1 MKWFKKKDEVVV
13 EEKKESELDL
23 HENITATEYYS
34 TVYDLTKQTQKQF
47 QNLMKMES
55 DSTQSLDQLLNV
67 NQETI
72 ESIRE
77 SAKTSKELA
86 ETNDKLEE
94 KISAVAGEMKVTSD
108 AIEGSKENFETM
120 GNIVDNLDE
129 FIKNITNEVGTLR
142 TEFDN
147 ISTKA
152 QSIDDIAESTTI
164 LALNASIEANRAG
177 EAGKGFAV
185 VASETS
191 NLAQGTKGFSRE
203 ILSSMNELRNVVV
216 RLQKQVEAVTGVIE
230 KTNATVSD
238 VTEGFETIKES
249 GANVS
254 VHLDDVLSIQNE
266 NVEYINKMSETMEDV
281 VAKSEEDSN
290 RLQILVDSVDNRSIN
305 YKNISNDLEQLNLLS
320 EKAKNNYARPRR
332 ARQIRRQKGRGDVR
346 LHLQLGHARSLPAA
360 RPRAE
365 HGHVHHRRRARGLR
379 LRRAGACAAIHGR
392 AQRRPVGA
400 RLRELYFP
408 LRI

>member
-1 MKWFKKKDEVVV
+1 MKWFKRKDEVVL
-13 EEKKESELDL
+13 EEHKESEINL

-34 TVYDLTKQTQKQF
+34 TVYDLTGQTQKQF
-47 QNLMKMES
+47 QDLMKLES
-55 DSTQSLDQLLNV
+55 NSTPSLDQLLNV

-72 ESIRE
+72 GSIHE
-77 SAKTSKELA
+77 ASEAAKKLVKANGE
-86 ETNDKLEE
+86 LEE
-94 KISAVAGEMKVTSD
+94 KISAVASEMKVTSD
-108 AIEGSKENFETM
+108 AIEGSKEHFEAM
-120 GNIVDNLDE
+120 GGISDNLDK
-129 FIKNITNEVGTLR
+129 FIKNITNEMVTLR

-191 NLAQGTKGFSRE
+191 NLAQSTKGFSRE

-216 RLQKQVEAVTGVIE
+216 KLQKQVDAVTGVIE
-230 KTNATVSD
+230 KTNATVSE

-249 GANVS
+249 GANVN
-254 VHLDDVLSIQNE
+254 VHLNDVLSLQDE
-266 NVEYINKMSETMEDV
+266 NVEYISKMSETMEDV
-281 VAKSEEDSN
+281 VAKSEEDSD

-320 EKAKNNYARPRR
+320 EKARNN
-332 ARQIRRQKGRGDVR
+332 
-346 LHLQLGHARSLPAA
+346 
-360 RPRAE
+360 
-365 HGHVHHRRRARGLR
+365 
-379 LRRAGACAAIHGR
+379 
-392 AQRRPVGA
+392 
-400 RLRELYFP
+400 
-408 LRI
+408 

>member
-1 MKWFKKKDEVVV
+1 MVV
-13 EEKKESELDL
+13 D
-23 HENITATEYYS
+23 ENITATEYYS
-34 TVYDLTKQTQKQF
+34 TVYDLTKQTQKHF
-47 QNLMKMES
+47 QNLMKMDS
-55 DSTQSLDQLLNV
+55 DSTKSLDQLLNV

-77 SAKTSKELA
+77 SSETSKELA
-86 ETNDKLEE
+86 KKNDKLEE

-120 GNIVDNLDE
+120 GNIVDNLDKV
-129 FIKNITNEVGTLR
+129 IKNIKNEVGTLL

-191 NLAQGTKGFSRE
+191 NLAQSTKGFSHE
-203 ILSSMNELRNVVV
+203 ILSLMNELRSVVV
-216 RLQKQVEAVTGVIE
+216 QRQKQVEAVTEVIE
-230 KTNATVSD
+230 KTNATVIE
-238 VTEGFETIKES
+238 VMEGFETIKES
-249 GANVS
+249 GANVN

-320 EKAKNNYARPRR
+320 EKAKNN
-332 ARQIRRQKGRGDVR
+332 
-346 LHLQLGHARSLPAA
+346 
-360 RPRAE
+360 
-365 HGHVHHRRRARGLR
+365 
-379 LRRAGACAAIHGR
+379 
-392 AQRRPVGA
+392 
-400 RLRELYFP
+400 
-408 LRI
+408 

>member
-13 EEKKESELDL
+13 EEKKESEIDL

-86 ETNDKLEE
+86 ETNGELEE

-147 ISTKA
+147 IFNQSTK
-152 QSIDDIAESTTI
+152 
-164 LALNASIEANRAG
+164 
-177 EAGKGFAV
+177 
-185 VASETS
+185 
-191 NLAQGTKGFSRE
+191 
-203 ILSSMNELRNVVV
+203 
-216 RLQKQVEAVTGVIE
+216 
-230 KTNATVSD
+230 
-238 VTEGFETIKES
+238 
-249 GANVS
+249 
-254 VHLDDVLSIQNE
+254 H
-266 NVEYINKMSETMEDV
+266 
-281 VAKSEEDSN
+281 
-290 RLQILVDSVDNRSIN
+290 
-305 YKNISNDLEQLNLLS
+305 
-320 EKAKNNYARPRR
+320 
-332 ARQIRRQKGRGDVR
+332 
-346 LHLQLGHARSLPAA
+346 
-360 RPRAE
+360 
-365 HGHVHHRRRARGLR
+365 
-379 LRRAGACAAIHGR
+379 
-392 AQRRPVGA
+392 
-400 RLRELYFP
+400 
-408 LRI
+408 